1 MQFHVLLAS
10 DFFPPFIGGSE
21 RQTYLLSKKLSQL
34 GHKVDVATIWHE
46 GLPEH
51 ESDSGVTIHRLQALM
66 TQVPFFS
73 KDPKRRFHP
82 PFPDPALIL
91 RLRKL
96 IRRTKPA
103 IVHASGWIA
112 YSCAIALMGK
122 RIPLVVS
129 ARDYGYSCATRTL
142 LYHGQVCSGPSASK
156 CINCAAGTYG
166 KPKAFAAVLGILGS
180 RRSFTYKISA
190 MHSDTSFVQNIVERD
205 LLGKSRNTRK
215 IRRQVI
221 PSALDTS
228 SGEELNLTLAES
240 LPREPYILFV
250 GALQSNKG
258 LPVLLAAYQKLESP
272 PPLVL
277 IGSVWPDTPDKFPPG
292 VVVLKNFPHPN
303 VMDAW
308 DRCLFGV
315 VPSVWPEPFGQVSVE
330 AMSRGKAVIAAAI
343 GGIPEIIIDDRNGL
357 LVPPGDADAL
367 ANALRKLIQNK
378 ELRERLGRAGQA
390 DAERYNLDDTI
401 RQFEGL
407 YLDLINDTSRRQ

>member
-1 MQFHVLLAS
+1 MQFRVLLAS

-21 RQTYLLSKKLSQL
+21 RQTYLLSKKLAQL

-82 PFPDPALIL
+82 PFPDPALIW

-96 IRRTKPA
+96 IHRTKPA

-112 YSCAIALMGK
+112 YSCAIALTGN

-142 LYHGQVCSGPSASK
+142 LYRGQVCSGPSVSK
-156 CINCAAGTYG
+156 CIKCAASPYG
-166 KPKAFAAVLGILGS
+166 APKAFAAVLGILGG
-180 RRSFTYKISA
+180 RRLLTYKISA
-190 MHSDTSFVQNIVERD
+190 VHSDTSFVQNIVERD
-205 LLGKSRNTRK
+205 LFGKSRNALR

-228 SGEELNLTLAES
+228 DEESVNLKFTDS
-240 LPREPYILFV
+240 LPQEPYILFV

-258 LPVLLAAYQKLESP
+258 LPVLLAAYQKLEAP

-292 VVVLKNFPHPN
+292 VVVLKNLPHAN
-303 VMDAW
+303 VMNAW
-308 DRCLFGV
+308 DGCLFGV
-315 VPSVWPEPFGQVSVE
+315 VPSIWPEPFGQVSVE

-343 GGIPEIIIDDRNGL
+343 GGIPEIIIDGRNGL
-357 LVPPGDADAL
+357 LVAPGDVDAL
-367 ANALRKLIQNK
+367 ANALRKLIKDK
-378 ELRERLGRAGQA
+378 ELRERLGRAGQV
-390 DAERYNLDDTI
+390 DARRFNVDSAI

-407 YLDLINDTSRRQ
+407 YMDLINDTSRYQ